1 VLSIDRLIELK
12 GVIKWNA
19 VFSEAG
25 LNPNTMRSAV
35 HHQREL
41 REEEASA
48 ILEVLKGYGLEVAPE
63 NQGGRR
69 GDRSGGQFRA
79 SRSTVRIPVA
89 SHV

>member
-1 VLSIDRLIELK
+1 MLSIDRLIKLK

-19 VFSEAG
+19 VFAEAG

-48 ILEVLKGYGLEVAPE
+48 IVEVLSRHGLALAPE
-63 NQGGRR
+63 SPRARR
-69 GDRSGGQFRA
+69 GNRPARQSYG
-79 SRSTVRIPVA
+79 SRSSSRVRVGN
-89 SHV
+89 HG